1 MRTDDHS
8 SAPAFTLAGTYKLV
22 SATSKVLDTGETYD
36 TSGKQP
42 GGYINYT
49 SDGRMSVLM
58 VADRNER
65 PAPESGAAISDQQAA
80 ALFRTMVAY
89 GGAYEFDGRTV
100 KHHIDISW
108 NETWTGT
115 TQIRD
120 VRKDG
125 DQLVFTTPPFASPF
139 DGKMNVATVVWQKV
153 DRSAAPAA
161 AGNEA

>member
-8 SAPAFTLAGTYKLV
+8 SAPAFTLVGTYKLV
-22 SATSKVLDTGETYD
+22 SFTSKVLDTGETYD

-42 GGYINYT
+42 GSYINYT
-49 SDGRMSVLM
+49 SDGRMLVLM
-58 VADRNER
+58 VADKKER
-65 PAPESGAAISDQQAA
+65 QAPESGVAHSDEQAA
-80 ALFRTMVAY
+80 NLFRTMAAY

-120 VRKDG
+120 VQKDG
-125 DQLVFTTPPFASPF
+125 NKLVYTTPPYHSPF
-139 DGKMNVATVVWQKV
+139 DGKMIVATIIWQKV
-153 DRSAAPAA
+153 D
-161 AGNEA
+161 